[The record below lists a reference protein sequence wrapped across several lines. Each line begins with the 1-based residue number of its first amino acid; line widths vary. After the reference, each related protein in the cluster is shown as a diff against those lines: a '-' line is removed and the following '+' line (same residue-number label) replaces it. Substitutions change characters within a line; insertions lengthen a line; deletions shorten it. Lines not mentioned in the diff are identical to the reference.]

1 MEIGNQV
8 RLVQPVV
15 AGEIVDTEY
24 DKESKQLRHLVRW
37 TDAQGDE
44 QSRWFTEGQLE
55 IVTE

>member
-15 AGEIVDTEY
+15 SGEIVDTEY

-37 TDAQGDE
+37 TDGQGDE
-44 QSRWFTEGQLE
+44 RSRWFTEGQLE

>member
-37 TDAQGDE
+37 TDGQGDE

-55 IVTE
+55 VVTE